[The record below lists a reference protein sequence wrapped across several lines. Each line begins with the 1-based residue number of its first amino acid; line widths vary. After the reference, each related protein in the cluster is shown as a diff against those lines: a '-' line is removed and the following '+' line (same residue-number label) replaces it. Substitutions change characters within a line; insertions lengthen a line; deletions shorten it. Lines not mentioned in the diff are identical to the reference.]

1 LYINIHTHQHYSS
14 NGISV
19 SSYHVDDNV
28 LDANDYHSCGIHPW
42 FIADTVEVQLQKLDS
57 LLHNEK
63 CIAVGECGL
72 DTLSGPS
79 LEIQSNVF
87 LQQIKL
93 ANMYVKPLIIHNV
106 RSTDAIINCLQK
118 SKCKVPV
125 IFHGF
130 NLKPQTALRLIEL
143 GYFLSFGAAIL
154 NTQSAA
160 AASLAICPT
169 DQLFLETDDAELP
182 IEEVYEQAC
191 IQRKTNLADLQQ
203 QLLQNFTRI
212 FAAQV

>member
-1 LYINIHTHQHYSS
+1 M
-14 NGISV
+14 
-19 SSYHVDDNV
+19 
-28 LDANDYHSCGIHPW
+28 LDANHYHSCGIHPW
-42 FIADTVEVQLQKLDS
+42 FIADSGEMQLQKLDS
-57 LLHNEK
+57 LLQNEK

-72 DTLSGPS
+72 DTLRGPS

-87 LQQIKL
+87 LQQIEL
-93 ANMYVKPLIIHNV
+93 ANKYAKPLIIHNV

-130 NLKPQTALRLIEL
+130 NLKPQTADRLIEL

-154 NTQSAA
+154 SPQSAA
-160 AASLAICPT
+160 AASLTICPIE
-169 DQLFLETDDAELP
+169 QLFLETDDAEVA
-182 IEEVYEQAC
+182 IESVYEQAC
-191 IQRKTNLADLQQ
+191 ILRKANLADLQQ